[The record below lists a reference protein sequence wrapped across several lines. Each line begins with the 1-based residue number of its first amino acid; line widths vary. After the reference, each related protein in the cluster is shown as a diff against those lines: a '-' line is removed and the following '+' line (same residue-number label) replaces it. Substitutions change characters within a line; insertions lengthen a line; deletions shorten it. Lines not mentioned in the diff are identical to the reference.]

1 MSNTSVSE
9 STENSETL
17 FKSNGLLTLGVE
29 LELQLINAETY
40 NLCSRA
46 EEILEATIHLQK
58 VKPEF
63 YLSTI
68 EVNTDI
74 CNDVQQAERD
84 LFLTLSEL
92 QSSTKELGILF
103 STTGTHPFSKYSD
116 WVISPT
122 ARYQDLID
130 RNQWLTRRM
139 SVYGLHVHL
148 GMSSGEE
155 CIRYNNFFMYFLPHL
170 LALSSS
176 SPFWQ
181 GIDTGLAACRPTT
194 YESLPTAGQP
204 YNVCSWQD
212 FEQLYKTLKACG
224 SIKSLKDL
232 WWDLRPSP
240 QFGTLEIRVCDGTAT
255 LAETMALVALIH
267 TLAHWFKDNGSWLE
281 SVAYPPF
288 WLSRENK
295 WRAIRY
301 GLDAELLMN
310 PEGKTKFMREDIDE
324 WLEKLTPYIEE
335 LNYHVYFATLKAMMT
350 SGTSSE
356 RQRKVFN
363 LRSSFED
370 VVKHNVSEFLLQ
382 VPLYDFN
389 KSVFNDLLGFQ

>member
-155 CIRYNNFFMYFLPHL
+155 CIRYNNFLCTSYLTYLHYLPVHL
-170 LALSSS
+170 FGKELI
-176 SPFWQ
+176 Q
-181 GIDTGLAACRPTT
+181 GL
-194 YESLPTAGQP
+194 L
-204 YNVCSWQD
+204 
-212 FEQLYKTLKACG
+212 
-224 SIKSLKDL
+224 
-232 WWDLRPSP
+232 
-240 QFGTLEIRVCDGTAT
+240 
-255 LAETMALVALIH
+255 LVVL
-267 TLAHWFKDNGSWLE
+267 
-281 SVAYPPF
+281 
-288 WLSRENK
+288 
-295 WRAIRY
+295 
-301 GLDAELLMN
+301 LLMN
-310 PEGKTKFMREDIDE
+310 PYLQLVNLIMSAPGRI
-324 WLEKLTPYIEE
+324 LSSYI
-335 LNYHVYFATLKAMMT
+335 
-350 SGTSSE
+350 
-356 RQRKVFN
+356 
-363 LRSSFED
+363 
-370 VVKHNVSEFLLQ
+370 KH
-382 VPLYDFN
+382 
-389 KSVFNDLLGFQ
+389 